1 MHEYIIQLVENKVVF
16 YGLLVLILL
25 VFLRSGWALGS
36 SFTRK
41 KAKKQFK
48 EMEKE
53 KNIFQR
59 ENKKMWDEDKKSLLE
74 KNKNLEDLIKRN
86 EKRLED
92 YRRKLSG
99 MGTFSFGES
108 KKRTD
113 ILYSLIME
121 NELLEQIIQDQAES
135 LTTQHQ
141 VHVDQRLLDI
151 KKRQRLLAEIFDD
164 KKIKE
169 YVHEEMERQNL
180 IKKIEQSKKNEKT
193 TLFSTNCIIYSCIVM
208 GV

>member
-1 MHEYIIQLVENKVVF
+1 MHDFIIKLVENKAVF
-16 YGLLVLILL
+16 YSFFVLVLLVS
-25 VFLRSGWALGS
+25 LRLGWGLGS

-48 EMEKE
+48 ELEKE

-59 ENKKMWDEDKKSLLE
+59 ENKKMWDEDKNSLLQ
-74 KNKNLEDLIKRN
+74 KNQNLEDNSKRN

-99 MGTFSFGES
+99 MGLLNFGES
-108 KKRTD
+108 KKRSD

-121 NELLEQIIQDQAES
+121 NELLEQIIQDQAEN

-141 VHVDQRLLDI
+141 THVDQRLLDI
-151 KKRQRLLAEIFDD
+151 RKRQRLLAEIFDD
-164 KKIKE
+164 KKIKK

-180 IKKIEQSKKNEKT
+180 MKKIGTKK
-193 TLFSTNCIIYSCIVM
+193 
-208 GV
+208 